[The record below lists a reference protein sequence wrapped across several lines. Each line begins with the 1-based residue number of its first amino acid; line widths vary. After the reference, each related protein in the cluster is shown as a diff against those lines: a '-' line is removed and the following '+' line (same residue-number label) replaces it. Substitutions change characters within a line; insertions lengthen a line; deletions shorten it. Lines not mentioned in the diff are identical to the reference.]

1 MNDHTQIDILHTLAV
16 TPPNNSLFE
25 NPLDYL
31 KWFLKQVNSFFNDEN
46 KLRFANVQYFSSLYG
61 NQNGFVNGRLLN
73 IPTLLNLDV
82 VKIETLTKTLTEV
95 TGFLAATSIIQNVHS
110 EANKVTINTF
120 RDKLKIETIREKT
133 SINTNHKVFF
143 NREQNLLTIYIPD
156 LYDPS
161 MAVSLLGKDFY
172 LINELIIEEFE
183 KGCIILDGSIID
195 KKLGAYFTSEKL
207 KVLIGEV
214 QKFINTPLIKKLVQQ
229 YLDDFYSIDYFKSFV
244 ELKDQIEKFIITAL
258 LHSWFK
264 SNDFDYQIIVSKYVR
279 NEPQSSGNFLITSDA
294 QLDIELL
301 NYLQIALNIAFNNLS
316 DILAWHLPKSSDS
329 LTKNSSSNKLR
340 SSETKKDS
348 VLIYKSSTMQYVDFE
363 ITKLARTDESVL
375 LLGETGV
382 GKDFIANEIH
392 NRSNRKDKPFISVPL
407 SSLSEQIIESEL
419 FGSEKGSYTGSIET
433 RKGKFEQADGGTLY
447 LPEISE
453 IPLTI
458 QIKLLE
464 FLQYRFISKV
474 GGGKVKLNIRL
485 IFASNSNLEKLI
497 AENKLRSDFYYRICV
512 LKLMVP
518 ALRERKEDILPLA
531 QYFAKKHSLR
541 IFGEEYYLDNN
552 VDGILTEQNWDGN
565 VRQLENLIISSIVN
579 SDSKIIDEKT
589 IVRTFK
595 GLFKNNDSHHS
606 DLDKDFK
613 STEKEFKKKYFIDL
627 LKQTNGCIS
636 ETARIAGLS
645 RQAIYKILN
654 ELEIKL

>member
-1 MNDHTQIDILHTLAV
+1 MNDHPQIDILHKLAV

-25 NPLDYL
+25 NPIDYL
-31 KWFLKQVNSFFNDEN
+31 KWFLKQVNGFFNEAN
-46 KLRFANVQYFSSLYG
+46 KIRFANIQYFSALCG
-61 NQNGFVNGRLLN
+61 NQSGFVNGRLIN
-73 IPTLLNLDV
+73 IPTLLNLNV
-82 VKIETLTKTLTEV
+82 VKIETITKTLRDV

-120 RDKLKIETIREKT
+120 RDKLKIETIRAKT
-133 SINTNHKVFF
+133 LINSDDKMFF
-143 NREQNLLTIYIPD
+143 NLEQNLLTIYIPD

-161 MAVSLLGKDFY
+161 ISTTLLGNEFY
-172 LINELIIEEFE
+172 LSNELVIEEFE
-183 KGCIILDGSIID
+183 KGRIILDGVIIND
-195 KKLGAYFTSEKL
+195 KLEKFFSSEKL
-207 KVLIGEV
+207 KPFIGEV
-214 QKFINTPLIKKLVQQ
+214 QKFINSPSIQKLMQQ
-229 YLDDFYSIDYFKSFV
+229 YLEDFFSIDYFKSFN
-244 ELKDQIEKFIITAL
+244 ELKDQVQKFIITAL

-264 SNDFDYQIIVSKYVR
+264 PNRFDYQIVVSKYDR
-279 NEPQSSGNFLITSDA
+279 NEPIAYGSFLINTDA
-294 QLDIELL
+294 QLDEELL
-301 NYLQIALNIAFNNLS
+301 NYLQIAMNIAFNNLS
-316 DILAWHLPKSSDS
+316 DILAWYLPKPNHR
-329 LTKNSSSNKLR
+329 LAKSSSTVQLKNF
-340 SSETKKDS
+340 ETNKDS
-348 VLIYKSSTMQYVDFE
+348 QLIYQSLSMRAVDFE

-392 NRSNRKDKPFISVPL
+392 NRSNRKDKPFVSVPL

-464 FLQYRFISKV
+464 FLQYKFISKV
-474 GGGKVKLNIRL
+474 GGGKAKLNIRL

-531 QYFAKKHSLR
+531 NYFTKKHSLR
-541 IFGEEYYLDNN
+541 IFGEEYSLDSS

-565 VRQLENLIISSIVN
+565 VRQLENLIISSIVKADN
-579 SDSKIIDEKT
+579 KLIDEKT
-589 IVRTFK
+589 IARSFK
-595 GLFKNNDSHHS
+595 DLFEINGSHHS
-606 DLDKDFK
+606 ELDMDFK
-613 STEKEFKKKYFIDL
+613 STEKEFKKKYFTDL

-645 RQAIYKILN
+645 RQAVYKILN
-654 ELEIKL
+654 ELEIKF